1 MTTPHALLRVGLSY
15 KKTLGMRRLTNTPSD
30 LTIGADNKLYVLCRG
45 GQAVTFLRTLS
56 TDDDDLLAF
65 NFVGK
70 GGGGDGGDFSIE
82 GKYIWPAALAYHP
95 DGNIFMS
102 DEGTHQITE
111 MTTSG
116 KLVAQWGEQGTAP
129 GFLNRPSGI
138 AFDSQN
144 NLLVVNAMNHRID
157 RFTTAGKHLDTIGS
171 FGNGEGQLNMPWGIT
186 VSPDDDIYV
195 SDWQNKRIQMF
206 NKNGSFVK
214 QIGGPGDSDGY
225 FDQPTGLAVDANG
238 DLFVA
243 DKSTSKVQLF
253 NSEGQFVQKI
263 TGDATLGKQA
273 IEFLYSNPVALRIR
287 EMTPLE
293 PQKDLRGPTS
303 VKTDGEG
310 NVYIPDYASHR
321 IQVYHNEVIP
331 LTKEQIAEPLR
342 SPSLFTQF

>member
-1 MTTPHALLRVGLSY
+1 MTRPHALLRVGLSY
-15 KKTLGMRRLTNTPSD
+15 TKTLGMRRLTNTPSD
-30 LTIGADNKLYVLCRG
+30 VTIGEDNKLYVLCRG
-45 GQAVTFLRTLS
+45 GQAVTFLRTL
-56 TDDDDLLAF
+56 TTEDEDLLAF

-70 GGGGDGGDFSIE
+70 GGGGDGGDFAID

-95 DGNIFMS
+95 SGNIFMS

-111 MTTSG
+111 MTTEG
-116 KLVAQWGEQGTAP
+116 QLVSQWGTQGTEE
-129 GFLNRPSGI
+129 GSFNRPSGI
-138 AFDSQN
+138 AVDAEG
-144 NLLVVNAMNHRID
+144 NLLIVNAMNHRVD
-157 RFTTAGKHLDTIGS
+157 RFTTS
-171 FGNGEGQLNMPWGIT
+171 GEYLQSVGCYGTGPGELNMPWGISL
-186 VSPDDDIYV
+186 SPDGDIYV
-195 SDWQNKRIQMF
+195 SDWHNKRIQMF
-206 NKNGSFVK
+206 SNSGEFIR
-214 QIGGPGDSDGY
+214 QIGGPGDGDGF

-243 DKSTSKVQLF
+243 DKASNQVQLF
-253 NSEGQFVQKI
+253 NSDGQFVQKI

-273 IEFLYSNPVALRIR
+273 IDFLYSNPVALRIR

-303 VKTDGEG
+303 VKIDSNGY
-310 NVYIPDYASHR
+310 VYITDYASHR